1 MPVGGRGT
9 TAGVATGNI
18 FTMLQFCILVLATVS
33 YVSSTTV
40 TDANAFVDTIINE
53 DVPVLVK
60 ESPRLFPYAT
70 IEDFSFTV
78 HQNRVTNRDLT
89 VNMTRGKVRGLDTA
103 VQRREDCEALFLRD
117 GQTIVVC
124 DLAIQGLDITF
135 TSLVKGDNLVGIW
148 KTISVNVAVTD
159 GTIQFEAKVPTG
171 HRGGTLRA
179 FSIKDLHL
187 YVTYDSNLSLNEER
201 SQKFKEEVSAKVREE
216 LRHILAEYVSLVRR
230 AVNLYTFPRA

>member
-1 MPVGGRGT
+1 
-9 TAGVATGNI
+9 
-18 FTMLQFCILVLATVS
+18 MLKFCILVLAAVS
-33 YVSSTTV
+33 YVSSGTV

-53 DVPVLVK
+53 DLPALVK

-78 HQNRVTNRDLT
+78 RQNRVTNRDLT

-103 VQRREDCEALFLRD
+103 VWRRDDCEALFLRD

-124 DLAIQGLDITF
+124 DLAIQGLDISF
-135 TSLVKGDNLVGIW
+135 TSLAKGDNIVGVW
-148 KTISVNVAVTD
+148 KTIWVNAAVTN
-159 GTIQFEAKVPTG
+159 GTIQFEAKVPTS

-187 YVTYDSNLSLNEER
+187 DVTYDRNLSLNEER
-201 SQKFKEEVSAKVREE
+201 SEKFKEEVSAKVKEE

-230 AVNLYTFPRA
+230 AVNLFTFPRA